1 MLEIIL
7 NKIGRASLLGV
18 KKIHHLR
25 NIIGVNANP
34 TTVFVCGVQRSG
46 TNMIMDVL
54 ERNLDTDLYHE
65 WNNVAYNA
73 YSLRSDAVLEEL
85 RGQSHA
91 PFIVFKALLE
101 MHKLGELL
109 DTFSPAKGLWIV
121 RDFNDTVRSHA
132 KLWRGCK
139 EQIAD
144 ILQDQTSAG
153 WRGLGLSQ
161 KTLGIMN
168 EHYSSEMSLE
178 SAIALFWYFRNTL
191 YFDQGFD
198 TDDRVTI
205 IRYEE
210 FVRNPQLGVAHMSTT
225 LGLKASNFMTRNV
238 HSKSINRK
246 INEDISP
253 EIRMLC
259 ESMLQRLNESAKK
272 TNLSRKN

>member
-1 MLEIIL
+1 LLENVL
-7 NKIGRASLLGV
+7 NKIGKASLLGV

-25 NIIGVNANP
+25 NIIDDNANP
-34 TTVFVCGVQRSG
+34 ITVFVCGAQRSG
-46 TNMIMDVL
+46 TNMIMNVL
-54 ERNLDTDLYHE
+54 ERSLDTDLYHE
-65 WNNVAYNA
+65 WNNEAYIA
-73 YSLRSDAVLEEL
+73 YSLRSDAVLKEL
-85 RGQSHA
+85 RKKSHA

-161 KTLGIMN
+161 KTLSVIN
-168 EHYSSEMSLE
+168 EYYSSEMSLE
-178 SAIALFWYFRNTL
+178 SSIALFWYFRNTL

-198 TDDRVTI
+198 TDDRVSI

-210 FVRNPQLGVAHMSTT
+210 FVRNPQLGAAHMSTT
-225 LGLKASNFMTRNV
+225 LGFKASNFMTRNV

-246 INEDISP
+246 INENISP
-253 EIRMLC
+253 EIRILC
-259 ESMLQRLNESAKK
+259 ESMLQRLNESAKNK
-272 TNLSRKN
+272 SIS